1 MADVQFVVKGEK
13 IADHL
18 PIVASV
24 SPAMAA
30 MFGAEHCNASVRCFE
45 GKCITINDTPASTL
59 APNKRQSHYFGAKSL
74 HSFFASQ
81 ESQPSN
87 DF

>member
-1 MADVQFVVKGEK
+1 VDVSIIKQPYYKTSLF
-13 IADHL
+13 
-18 PIVASV
+18 
-24 SPAMAA
+24 
-30 MFGAEHCNASVRCFE
+30 
-45 GKCITINDTPASTL
+45 PASTL